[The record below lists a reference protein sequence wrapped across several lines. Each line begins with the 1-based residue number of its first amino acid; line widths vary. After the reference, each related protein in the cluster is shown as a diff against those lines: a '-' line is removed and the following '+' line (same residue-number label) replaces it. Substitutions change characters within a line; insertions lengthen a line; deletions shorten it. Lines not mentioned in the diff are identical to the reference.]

1 MLSYASNFRPT
12 TSQSTKPED
21 QNQINRGLAK
31 GFNQQINEY
40 QEVDNCEVNYNYN
53 LNYNYAPEAQGTDPN
68 GQFYISRSTI
78 HEPSSTKSKMFK
90 SGNSFF
96 GGNGNKVSFQDSRP
110 QTGYVGMTQT
120 QTTFNPN
127 QGRSL
132 LKSAQ

>member
-1 MLSYASNFRPT
+1 MLSYASNFRPK
-12 TSQSTKPED
+12 TSQATKEEEES
-21 QNQINRGLAK
+21 RGRNK
-31 GFNQQINEY
+31 NFNKEINEY

-53 LNYNYAPEAQGTDPN
+53 LNYNYAPSAQGSDPH
-68 GQFYISRSTI
+68 GQFYVSRSTI
-78 HEPSSTKSKMFK
+78 LEPSSTKSKMLK

-96 GGNGNKVSFQDSRP
+96 GSGNKVSFKDSRP
-110 QTGYVGMTQT
+110 GTTGFVDMTQT